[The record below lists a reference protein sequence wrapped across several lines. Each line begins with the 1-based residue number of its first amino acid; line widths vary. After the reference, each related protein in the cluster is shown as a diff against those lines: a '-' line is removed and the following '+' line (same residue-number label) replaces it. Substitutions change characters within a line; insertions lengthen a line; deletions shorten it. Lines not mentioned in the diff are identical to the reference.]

1 MSIIR
6 REKSRIGVYHVLAQ
20 GAGNHEL
27 FHDDEDYQVFVEY
40 LAKLMK
46 EAWAEDDEP
55 DRPYFHTYA
64 YCLTPKQF
72 RLIVKEEKYQ
82 VSAIMQSISQLYSR
96 YYSGKY
102 NSYGPLYRR
111 RYYSEPINDEERM
124 EVVMRYVH
132 QEPQRLGI
140 IKEPQITQIARKEM
154 SILEPQ
160 RLGIIKEPQIT
171 QIARKEMSILEPQRL
186 GITQEPQITQIAQKD
201 DLDEWEWS
209 SWHEYVGLGSDLP
222 IVCEKPGVCL
232 GLTEEQWRELLSKPL
247 PEGTKCLEPKEY
259 RAPKPT
265 ETQVLS
271 MVRLMTTATTWDEFK
286 AIPKDEKLKTIKQL
300 LQNGASIRQM
310 EKLTGIGR
318 GIIQNL

>member
-1 MSIIR
+1 MSIIK
-6 REKSRIGVYHVLAQ
+6 REKSTIGMYHVLAQ
-20 GAGNHEL
+20 GAGNNEL

-40 LAKLMK
+40 LARLMK
-46 EAWAEDDEP
+46 EAWAADDEP

-64 YCLTPKQF
+64 YCLTPRQF
-72 RLIVKEEKYQ
+72 RLIVREEKYQ

-111 RYYSEPINDEERM
+111 RYYSEPINDEERL

-132 QEPQRLGI
+132 QEPWRLGM
-140 IKEPQITQIARKEM
+140 TDSRHD
-154 SILEPQ
+154 
-160 RLGIIKEPQIT
+160 
-171 QIARKEMSILEPQRL
+171 
-186 GITQEPQITQIAQKD
+186 GITEV
-201 DLDEWEWS
+201 LDEWAWS

-222 IVCEKPGVCL
+222 LVCEQPDACHN
-232 GLTEEQWRELLSKPL
+232 LTVEQWRELLSEPL

-271 MVRLMTTATTWDEFK
+271 MVRLMTTATNWAEFN
-286 AIPKDEKLKTIKQL
+286 AFPKDEKLKTIKQL

-318 GIIQNL
+318 GVIQNL

>member
-27 FHDDEDYQVFVEY
+27 FHDDEDYRVFVEY
-40 LAKLMK
+40 LARLMK

-124 EVVMRYVH
+124 ETVMRYVH
-132 QEPQRLGI
+132 QEPLRVGVI
-140 IKEPQITQIARKEM
+140 GPRNTRNTQKEM
-154 SILEPQ
+154 IVQKAQE
-160 RLGIIKEPQIT
+160 EEVT
-171 QIARKEMSILEPQRL
+171 QK
-186 GITQEPQITQIAQKD
+186 TQKAQKEA
-201 DLDEWEWS
+201 LDEWEWS
-209 SWHEYVGLGSDLP
+209 SWHEYVGVESELP
-222 IVCEKPGVCL
+222 RVCEKPDNWQ
-232 GLTEEQWRELLSKPL
+232 GLTAEEWREVLSKPL
-247 PEGTKCLEPKEY
+247 PEGMKCLEPKEY

-265 ETQVLS
+265 ETQVLG

>member
-1 MSIIR
+1 MSIIK
-6 REKSRIGVYHVLAQ
+6 REKSSTGIYHVLAQ

-27 FHDDEDYQVFVEY
+27 FLDDEDYQVFVEY
-40 LAKLMK
+40 LARLMK
-46 EAWAEDDEP
+46 EAWAEDDDP

-96 YYSGKY
+96 YFSSKY
-102 NSYGPLYRR
+102 GSYGPLYRR
-111 RYYSEPINDEERM
+111 RYYSEPINDEAQLETA
-124 EVVMRYVH
+124 MRYVH
-132 QEPQRLGI
+132 QEPLRQGLNLEEQRI
-140 IKEPQITQIARKEM
+140 ERITRKET
-154 SILEPQ
+154 S
-160 RLGIIKEPQIT
+160 G
-171 QIARKEMSILEPQRL
+171 A
-186 GITQEPQITQIAQKD
+186 
-201 DLDEWEWS
+201 DLDEYPYS

-222 IVCEKPGVCL
+222 SVCEKPDACHN
-232 GLTEEQWRELLSKPL
+232 LTAEEWREMLSKPL

-271 MVRLMTTATTWDEFK
+271 MIRLMTTATTWDEFK
-286 AIPKDEKLKTIKQL
+286 TIPRDEKLKTIKQL

>member
-1 MSIIR
+1 M
-6 REKSRIGVYHVLAQ
+6 YHVLAQ
-20 GAGNHEL
+20 GAGNKEL

-111 RYYSEPINDEERM
+111 RYYSEPINDEERL

-132 QEPQRLGI
+132 QEPLRLGLI
-140 IKEPQITQIARKEM
+140 LQKQRIERIARKLTSGVE
-154 SILEPQ
+154 
-160 RLGIIKEPQIT
+160 
-171 QIARKEMSILEPQRL
+171 
-186 GITQEPQITQIAQKD
+186 
-201 DLDEWEWS
+201 LDEWAWS
-209 SWHEYVGLGSDLP
+209 SWHEDVGLESDLP
-222 IVCEKPGVCL
+222 VVCEKPDACHDVAA
-232 GLTEEQWRELLSKPL
+232 EQWRALLSKPL
-247 PEGTKCLEPKEY
+247 PAGTKCLEPKEY

-265 ETQVLS
+265 ETQVLG

-318 GIIQNL
+318 GVIQNL

>member
-1 MSIIR
+1 M
-6 REKSRIGVYHVLAQ
+6 
-20 GAGNHEL
+20 
-27 FHDDEDYQVFVEY
+27 FVEY
-40 LAKLMK
+40 LARLMK

-111 RYYSEPINDEERM
+111 RYYSEPINDGERM

-132 QEPQRLGI
+132 QEPQRLGVI
-140 IKEPQITQIARKEM
+140 EPQITQIARKEM
-154 SILEPQ
+154 SI
-160 RLGIIKEPQIT
+160 
-171 QIARKEMSILEPQRL
+171 
-186 GITQEPQITQIAQKD
+186 QELQIAQKAM
-201 DLDEWEWS
+201 DEWEWS

-222 IVCEKPGVCL
+222 IVCKKPDACHN
-232 GLTEEQWRELLSKPL
+232 LTKEQWREVLSKPL

>member
-6 REKSRIGVYHVLAQ
+6 REKSRTGVYHVLAQ

-27 FHDDEDYQVFVEY
+27 FLDEEDYQVFIGY

-55 DRPYFHTYA
+55 ERPYFHTYA

-72 RLIVKEEKYQ
+72 RLIVREEKYQ

-96 YYSGKY
+96 YFSGKY
-102 NSYGPLYRR
+102 CSYGPLYRR
-111 RYYSEPINDEERM
+111 RYYSEPINDEERL

-132 QEPQRLGI
+132 QEPQRLGLCVPQKLQKGQ
-140 IKEPQITQIARKEM
+140 KEGVPQK
-154 SILEPQ
+154 
-160 RLGIIKEPQIT
+160 G
-171 QIARKEMSILEPQRL
+171 
-186 GITQEPQITQIAQKD
+186 
-201 DLDEWEWS
+201 DLDEWAWS
-209 SWHEYVGLGSDLP
+209 SWHEYVGLGCDLP
-222 IVCEKPGVCL
+222 RVCEMPDACHD
-232 GLTEEQWRELLSKPL
+232 LTAEQWRDLLSKPL

-271 MVRLMTTATTWDEFK
+271 MVKVMTIATTWEEFR
-286 AIPKDEKLKTIKQL
+286 AIPKEEQLKTIKRL

-318 GIIQNL
+318 GVIQNL

>member
-6 REKSRIGVYHVLAQ
+6 REKSRIGMYHVLAQ
-20 GAGNHEL
+20 GAGNNEL
-27 FHDDEDYQVFVEY
+27 FHDDEDYQVFVSY
-40 LAKLMK
+40 LVRLMK

-96 YYSGKY
+96 YYSSKY

-132 QEPQRLGI
+132 QEPLRLGLI
-140 IKEPQITQIARKEM
+140 VPQKEQKE
-154 SILEPQ
+154 Q
-160 RLGIIKEPQIT
+160 KE
-171 QIARKEMSILEPQRL
+171 A
-186 GITQEPQITQIAQKD
+186 
-201 DLDEWEWS
+201 LDEWAWS
-209 SWHEYVGLGSDLP
+209 SWHEYVGLESDLP
-222 IVCEKPGVCL
+222 NVCEKPDACQNL
-232 GLTEEQWRELLSKPL
+232 AAEQWRELLSKPL

-265 ETQVLS
+265 ETQVLG

-286 AIPKDEKLKTIKQL
+286 SISRDEKLKTQATATERCFD
-300 LQNGASIRQM
+300 QANGEVDGNRTRSDTKSVIL
-310 EKLTGIGR
+310 ELTID
-318 GIIQNL
+318 N

>member
-6 REKSRIGVYHVLAQ
+6 REKSSTGIYHVLAQ

-27 FHDDEDYQVFVEY
+27 FLDDEDYQVFVEY
-40 LAKLMK
+40 LARLMK
-46 EAWAEDDEP
+46 EAWAEDDDP

-72 RLIVKEEKYQ
+72 RLIVKEEKFQ

-96 YYSGKY
+96 YFSSKY
-102 NSYGPLYRR
+102 GSYGPLYRR
-111 RYYSEPINDEERM
+111 RYYSEPINDEAQLETA
-124 EVVMRYVH
+124 MRYVH
-132 QEPQRLGI
+132 QEPRRQGLNLEEQRI
-140 IKEPQITQIARKEM
+140 ERITRKET
-154 SILEPQ
+154 S
-160 RLGIIKEPQIT
+160 G
-171 QIARKEMSILEPQRL
+171 A
-186 GITQEPQITQIAQKD
+186 
-201 DLDEWEWS
+201 DLDEYPYS

-222 IVCEKPGVCL
+222 SVCEKPDAYHN
-232 GLTEEQWRELLSKPL
+232 LTTEQWRELLSKPL

-271 MVRLMTTATTWDEFK
+271 MIRLMTTATTWDEFK
-286 AIPKDEKLKTIKQL
+286 TIPRDEKLKTIKQL

>member
-1 MSIIR
+1 M
-6 REKSRIGVYHVLAQ
+6 YHVLAQ
-20 GAGNHEL
+20 GAGNNEL
-27 FHDDEDYQVFVEY
+27 FHDEEDYQVFVEF
-40 LAKLMK
+40 LARLMK

-111 RYYSEPINDEERM
+111 RYYSEPINDEERL

-132 QEPQRLGI
+132 QEPLRLGLI
-140 IKEPQITQIARKEM
+140 LQKQRIERIARKLTSGVE
-154 SILEPQ
+154 
-160 RLGIIKEPQIT
+160 
-171 QIARKEMSILEPQRL
+171 
-186 GITQEPQITQIAQKD
+186 
-201 DLDEWEWS
+201 LDEWAWS
-209 SWHEYVGLGSDLP
+209 SWHEYVGLESDLP
-222 IVCEKPGVCL
+222 VVCEKPDACHDV
-232 GLTEEQWRELLSKPL
+232 TAEQWRALLSKPL
-247 PEGTKCLEPKEY
+247 PAGTKCLEPKEY

-265 ETQVLS
+265 ETQVLG
-271 MVRLMTTATTWDEFK
+271 MVRLMTTATTWDEFR
-286 AIPKDEKLKTIKQL
+286 AIPRDEKLKTIKQL

>member
-6 REKSRIGVYHVLAQ
+6 REKSRIGMYHVLAQ
-20 GAGNHEL
+20 SAGHNEL
-27 FHDDEDYQVFVEY
+27 FHDEEDYQVFVEQ
-40 LAKLMK
+40 LGRLMK
-46 EAWAEDDEP
+46 EAWVEDNEP
-55 DRPYFHTYA
+55 NRPYFHTYA
-64 YCLTPKQF
+64 YCLTPSQF
-72 RLIVKEEKYQ
+72 RLIVKEEKYK

-96 YYSGKY
+96 YYSNKY

-132 QEPQRLGI
+132 QEPQRLGLCVPQ
-140 IKEPQITQIARKEM
+140 KE
-154 SILEPQ
+154 
-160 RLGIIKEPQIT
+160 
-171 QIARKEMSILEPQRL
+171 
-186 GITQEPQITQIAQKD
+186 QKKQKG
-201 DLDEWEWS
+201 DLDEWAWS

-222 IVCEKPGVCL
+222 RVCEKPDACRH
-232 GLTEEQWRELLSKPL
+232 LTCEQWRELLSKPL

-259 RAPKPT
+259 RTPKPT

-271 MVRLMTTATTWDEFK
+271 MIRLMTTATTWTEFN
-286 AIPKDEKLKTIKQL
+286 AFPKDERLKTIKQL

-318 GIIQNL
+318 GVIQNL

>member
-6 REKSRIGVYHVLAQ
+6 REKSRIGMYHVLAQ
-20 GAGNHEL
+20 GAGNNEL

-40 LAKLMK
+40 LARLMK

-72 RLIVKEEKYQ
+72 RLIVREEKYQ

-124 EVVMRYVH
+124 ETVMRYVH
-132 QEPQRLGI
+132 QEPLRLGI
-140 IKEPQITQIARKEM
+140 ISEPQITQKSQKKALDAEIEQKE
-154 SILEPQ
+154 
-160 RLGIIKEPQIT
+160 
-171 QIARKEMSILEPQRL
+171 A
-186 GITQEPQITQIAQKD
+186 
-201 DLDEWEWS
+201 LDEWEWS
-209 SWHEYVGLGSDLP
+209 SWHEYVGLGSNLP
-222 IVCEKPGVCL
+222 KVCEKPDACHD
-232 GLTEEQWRELLSKPL
+232 LTAEQWREVLSKPL

-265 ETQVLS
+265 ETQVLG
-271 MVRLMTTATTWDEFK
+271 MVRLMTTATTWDEFR
-286 AIPKDEKLKTIKQL
+286 AIPRDEKLKTIKQL

>member
-6 REKSRIGVYHVLAQ
+6 REKSRIGMYHVLAQ
-20 GAGNHEL
+20 GAGNNEL

-96 YYSGKY
+96 YYSSKY

-111 RYYSEPINDEERM
+111 RYYSEPINDPERL

-132 QEPQRLGI
+132 QEPMRLIVPQKAGFSMVPQ
-140 IKEPQITQIARKEM
+140 KEQKE
-154 SILEPQ
+154 
-160 RLGIIKEPQIT
+160 
-171 QIARKEMSILEPQRL
+171 
-186 GITQEPQITQIAQKD
+186 QKFNAEA
-201 DLDEWEWS
+201 LDEWAWS
-209 SWHEYVGLGSDLP
+209 SWHEYVGQESDLP
-222 IVCEKPGVCL
+222 MVCEKPDACHD
-232 GLTEEQWRELLSKPL
+232 LTAEQWRELLSKPL

-271 MVRLMTTATTWDEFK
+271 MVRLMTSATNWNEFN
-286 AIPKDEKLKTIKQL
+286 AFPKDERLKTIKQL

-318 GIIQNL
+318 GVIQNL

>member
-6 REKSRIGVYHVLAQ
+6 REKSRIGMYHVLAQ
-20 GAGNHEL
+20 SAGHNEL
-27 FHDDEDYQVFVEY
+27 FHDEEDYQVFVEQ
-40 LAKLMK
+40 LGRLMK
-46 EAWAEDDEP
+46 EAWVEDNEP
-55 DRPYFHTYA
+55 NRPYFHTYA
-64 YCLTPKQF
+64 YCLTPSQF

-96 YYSGKY
+96 YYSNKY

-132 QEPQRLGI
+132 QEPQRLGLCV
-140 IKEPQITQIARKEM
+140 PQKSQKKQKGEV
-154 SILEPQ
+154 PQ
-160 RLGIIKEPQIT
+160 NEEVPQKS
-171 QIARKEMSILEPQRL
+171 QK
-186 GITQEPQITQIAQKD
+186 AQKLIVKA
-201 DLDEWEWS
+201 LDEWAWS
-209 SWHEYVGLGSDLP
+209 SWHEYVGLGSELP
-222 IVCEKPGVCL
+222 RVCEKPDACRN
-232 GLTEEQWRELLSKPL
+232 LTCEQWRALLSKPL

-259 RAPKPT
+259 RTPKPT

-271 MVRLMTTATTWDEFK
+271 MIRLMTTATTWTEFN
-286 AIPKDEKLKTIKQL
+286 AFPKDERLKTIKQL

-318 GIIQNL
+318 GVIQNL

>member
-1 MSIIR
+1 MSIIK

-20 GAGNHEL
+20 GAGNNEL
-27 FHDDEDYQVFVEY
+27 FHDDEDYQVFVSY
-40 LAKLMK
+40 LDRLMK

-111 RYYSEPINDEERM
+111 RYYSEPINDEERL

-132 QEPQRLGI
+132 QEPLRLG
-140 IKEPQITQIARKEM
+140 PQITQISQNGGMTEA
-154 SILEPQ
+154 
-160 RLGIIKEPQIT
+160 
-171 QIARKEMSILEPQRL
+171 
-186 GITQEPQITQIAQKD
+186 
-201 DLDEWEWS
+201 LDEWAWS

-222 IVCEKPGVCL
+222 MVCEKPDACQS
-232 GLTEEQWRELLSKPL
+232 LTSEQWRELLSKPL

-271 MVRLMTTATTWDEFK
+271 MVRLMTTATNWAEFN

-318 GIIQNL
+318 GTIQNL

>member
-27 FHDDEDYQVFVEY
+27 FHDDEDYRVFVEY
-40 LAKLMK
+40 LARLMK

-64 YCLTPKQF
+64 
-72 RLIVKEEKYQ
+72 VKEEKYQ

-124 EVVMRYVH
+124 ETVMRYVH
-132 QEPQRLGI
+132 QEPLRLGVI
-140 IKEPQITQIARKEM
+140 GPRNTRNTQKEM
-154 SILEPQ
+154 IVQKAQE
-160 RLGIIKEPQIT
+160 EMVT
-171 QIARKEMSILEPQRL
+171 QK
-186 GITQEPQITQIAQKD
+186 TQKAQKEA
-201 DLDEWEWS
+201 LDEWEWS
-209 SWHEYVGLGSDLP
+209 SWHEYVGVESELP
-222 IVCEKPGVCL
+222 RVCEKPDNWQ
-232 GLTEEQWRELLSKPL
+232 GLTAEEWREVLSKPL
-247 PEGTKCLEPKEY
+247 PEGMKCLEPKEY

-265 ETQVLS
+265 ETQVLG
-271 MVRLMTTATTWDEFK
+271 MVRLMTTATTWEEFK
-286 AIPKDEKLKTIKQL
+286 AIPREEKLKTIKQL
-300 LQNGASIRQM
+300 LENGASIRQM

-318 GIIQNL
+318 GVIQNL

>member
-6 REKSRIGVYHVLAQ
+6 REKSRIGMYHVLAQ

-40 LAKLMK
+40 LARLMK

-111 RYYSEPINDEERM
+111 RYYSEPINDPERL

-132 QEPQRLGI
+132 QEPLRLGLSVN
-140 IKEPQITQIARKEM
+140 KPQITQIT
-154 SILEPQ
+154 Q
-160 RLGIIKEPQIT
+160 IKEAPNEVQGSGFT
-171 QIARKEMSILEPQRL
+171 VH
-186 GITQEPQITQIAQKD
+186 
-201 DLDEWEWS
+201 DLDEWAWS
-209 SWHEYVGLGSDLP
+209 SWHEYVGLESDLP
-222 IVCEKPGVCL
+222 MVCEKPDACQNL
-232 GLTEEQWRELLSKPL
+232 ASEQWRELLSKPL

-265 ETQVLS
+265 ETQVLG
-271 MVRLMTTATTWDEFK
+271 MVRLMTTATNWTEFN
-286 AIPKDEKLKTIKQL
+286 AFPKDERLKTIKQL

-318 GIIQNL
+318 GVIQNL

>member
-40 LAKLMK
+40 LGRLMK
-46 EAWAEDDEP
+46 EAWAEDEEP

-132 QEPQRLGI
+132 QEPL
-140 IKEPQITQIARKEM
+140 
-154 SILEPQ
+154 

-222 IVCEKPGVCL
+222 IVCEKPDACKD
-232 GLTEEQWRELLSKPL
+232 LTEEQWRELLGRPL

>member
-6 REKSRIGVYHVLAQ
+6 REKSGIGMYHVLAQ
-20 GAGNHEL
+20 GAGNNEL

-40 LAKLMK
+40 LGRLMK
-46 EAWAEDDEP
+46 EAWAADDEP

-64 YCLTPKQF
+64 YCLTPRQF

-111 RYYSEPINDEERM
+111 RYYSEPINDGERM
-124 EVVMRYVH
+124 NIVMRYTH
-132 QEPQRLGI
+132 QEPLRYGLT
-140 IKEPQITQIARKEM
+140 E
-154 SILEPQ
+154 
-160 RLGIIKEPQIT
+160 
-171 QIARKEMSILEPQRL
+171 
-186 GITQEPQITQIAQKD
+186 TQEAQDTQKGGRGA
-201 DLDEWEWS
+201 DLDEWAWS

-222 IVCEKPGVCL
+222 VVCEKPDACRNF
-232 GLTEEQWRELLSKPL
+232 TAEQWREVLSKPL

-265 ETQVLS
+265 ERQVLS
-271 MVRLMTTATTWDEFK
+271 MVRLMTSATTWDEFK
-286 AIPKDEKLKTIKQL
+286 AIPRDEQLNTIKQL

-318 GIIQNL
+318 GVIQNL

>member
-6 REKSRIGVYHVLAQ
+6 REKSRIGMYHVLAQ
-20 GAGNHEL
+20 GAGNNEL

-40 LAKLMK
+40 LARLMK

-64 YCLTPKQF
+64 YCLTPRQF
-72 RLIVKEEKYQ
+72 RLIVREEKYQ

-124 EVVMRYVH
+124 ETVMRYVH
-132 QEPQRLGI
+132 QEPLRL
-140 IKEPQITQIARKEM
+140 IKEPQITQKSCVPMVASEQ
-154 SILEPQ
+154 S
-160 RLGIIKEPQIT
+160 
-171 QIARKEMSILEPQRL
+171 SS
-186 GITQEPQITQIAQKD
+186 AQKEA
-201 DLDEWEWS
+201 LDEWEWS

-222 IVCEKPGVCL
+222 KVCEKPDACHDL
-232 GLTEEQWRELLSKPL
+232 AAEQWREVLSKPL

-265 ETQVLS
+265 ETQVLG
-271 MVRLMTTATTWDEFK
+271 MVRLMTTATTWDEFR
-286 AIPKDEKLKTIKQL
+286 AIPRDEKLKTIKQL

>member
-6 REKSRIGVYHVLAQ
+6 REKSKIGVYHVLVQ
-20 GAGNHEL
+20 GAGNNEL

-111 RYYSEPINDEERM
+111 RYYSEPINDEERL

-132 QEPQRLGI
+132 QEPLKLG
-140 IKEPQITQIARKEM
+140 P
-154 SILEPQ
+154 
-160 RLGIIKEPQIT
+160 
-171 QIARKEMSILEPQRL
+171 
-186 GITQEPQITQIAQKD
+186 QIAQISQNGGMTEA
-201 DLDEWEWS
+201 LDEWAWS

-222 IVCEKPGVCL
+222 MVCEKPDACQD
-232 GLTEEQWRELLSKPL
+232 LTAEQWRELLSKPL

-271 MVRLMTTATTWDEFK
+271 MVRLMTTATNWAEFN

-318 GIIQNL
+318 GTIQNL

>member
-1 MSIIR
+1 MF
-6 REKSRIGVYHVLAQ
+6 L
-20 GAGNHEL
+20 
-27 FHDDEDYQVFVEY
+27 DDEDYQVFVEY
-40 LAKLMK
+40 LARLMK
-46 EAWAEDDEP
+46 EAWAEDDDP

-96 YYSGKY
+96 YFSSKY
-102 NSYGPLYRR
+102 GSYGPLYRR
-111 RYYSEPINDEERM
+111 RYYSEPINDEAQLETA
-124 EVVMRYVH
+124 MRYVH
-132 QEPQRLGI
+132 QEPLRQGLILEEQR
-140 IKEPQITQIARKEM
+140 IKRITRKGETQQISQKGETQRIERISRKEDIQEISQGPQIVRISRKGGMTE
-154 SILEPQ
+154 I
-160 RLGIIKEPQIT
+160 
-171 QIARKEMSILEPQRL
+171 
-186 GITQEPQITQIAQKD
+186 
-201 DLDEWEWS
+201 LDEYPYS

-222 IVCEKPGVCL
+222 SVCEKPDACHN
-232 GLTEEQWRELLSKPL
+232 LTTEQWRELLSKPL

-271 MVRLMTTATTWDEFK
+271 MIRLMTTATTWDEFK
-286 AIPKDEKLKTIKQL
+286 TIPRDEKLKTIKQL

>member
-6 REKSRIGVYHVLAQ
+6 REKSKIGMYHVLAQ
-20 GAGNHEL
+20 GAGNNEL
-27 FHDDEDYQVFVEY
+27 FHDDEDYQVFISFV
-40 LAKLMK
+40 ARLMK

-132 QEPQRLGI
+132 QEPLRLGVI
-140 IKEPQITQIARKEM
+140 GPRNTRNTQKEM
-154 SILEPQ
+154 IVQKAQE
-160 RLGIIKEPQIT
+160 EMVT
-171 QIARKEMSILEPQRL
+171 QK
-186 GITQEPQITQIAQKD
+186 TQKAQKEA
-201 DLDEWEWS
+201 LDEWEWS
-209 SWHEYVGLGSDLP
+209 SWHEYVGVESELP
-222 IVCEKPGVCL
+222 RVCEKPDNWQ
-232 GLTEEQWRELLSKPL
+232 GLTAEEWREVLSKPL
-247 PEGTKCLEPKEY
+247 PEGMKCLEPKEY

-265 ETQVLS
+265 ETQVLG

-286 AIPKDEKLKTIKQL
+286 AIPKEEKLKTIKQL
-300 LQNGASIRQM
+300 LENGASIRQM

-318 GIIQNL
+318 GVIQNL

>member
-6 REKSRIGVYHVLAQ
+6 REKSKIGVYHVLVQ
-20 GAGNHEL
+20 GAGNNEL

-132 QEPQRLGI
+132 QEPMKLGVI
-140 IKEPQITQIARKEM
+140 V
-154 SILEPQ
+154 PQ
-160 RLGIIKEPQIT
+160 RSSSARLLPEGRKKLQKE
-171 QIARKEMSILEPQRL
+171 
-186 GITQEPQITQIAQKD
+186 QKFNAGA
-201 DLDEWEWS
+201 LDEWAWS
-209 SWHEYVGLGSDLP
+209 SWHEYVGQESDLP
-222 IVCEKPGVCL
+222 MVCEKPDACQD
-232 GLTEEQWRELLSKPL
+232 LTAEQWRELLSKPL

-271 MVRLMTTATTWDEFK
+271 MVRLMTTAMTWDEFN
-286 AIPKDEKLKTIKQL
+286 AFPKDERLKTIKQL

-318 GIIQNL
+318 GTIQNL

>member
-6 REKSRIGVYHVLAQ
+6 REKSRIGMYHVLMQ
-20 GAGNHEL
+20 GAGNNEL
-27 FHDDEDYQVFVEY
+27 FHDDEDYQVFVDY
-40 LAKLMK
+40 LARLMK

-72 RLIVKEEKYQ
+72 RLIVKEEKYN

-96 YYSGKY
+96 YFSSKY
-102 NSYGPLYRR
+102 GSYGPLYRR
-111 RYYSEPINDEERM
+111 RFYSEPIDDEERM

-132 QEPQRLGI
+132 QEPLRLG
-140 IKEPQITQIARKEM
+140 KAEN
-154 SILEPQ
+154 
-160 RLGIIKEPQIT
+160 
-171 QIARKEMSILEPQRL
+171 
-186 GITQEPQITQIAQKD
+186 
-201 DLDEWEWS
+201 LDEWAWS
-209 SWHEYVGLGSDLP
+209 SWHEYVGLDSDLP
-222 IVCEKPGVCL
+222 IVCEKPDACRP
-232 GLTEEQWRELLSKPL
+232 LTKEQWRELLSKPL

-271 MVRLMTTATTWDEFK
+271 MVRLMTTATNWAEFN
-286 AIPKDEKLKTIKQL
+286 AFPKDERLKTIKKL

>member
-6 REKSRIGVYHVLAQ
+6 REKSRIGMYHVLAQ
-20 GAGNHEL
+20 GAGNNEL
-27 FHDDEDYQVFVEY
+27 FHDDEDYQVYVEY
-40 LAKLMK
+40 LARLMK

-72 RLIVKEEKYQ
+72 RLIVREEKYQ

-124 EVVMRYVH
+124 ETVMRYVH
-132 QEPQRLGI
+132 QEPLRLGI
-140 IKEPQITQIARKEM
+140 IKEPQIAQITQIET
-154 SILEPQ
+154 LD
-160 RLGIIKEPQIT
+160 GIKEPQIT
-171 QIARKEMSILEPQRL
+171 QITQKE
-186 GITQEPQITQIAQKD
+186 A
-201 DLDEWEWS
+201 LDEWEWS
-209 SWHEYVGLGSDLP
+209 CWHEYVGLGSDLP
-222 IVCEKPGVCL
+222 KVCEKPDACHD
-232 GLTEEQWRELLSKPL
+232 LTAEQWREVLSKPL
-247 PEGTKCLEPKEY
+247 PEGTKCLELKEY

-265 ETQVLS
+265 ETQVLG
-271 MVRLMTTATTWDEFK
+271 MVRLMTTATTWDEFR
-286 AIPKDEKLKTIKQL
+286 AIPRDEKLKTIKQL

>member
-1 MSIIR
+1 MSIIK
-6 REKSRIGVYHVLAQ
+6 REKSTIGVYHVLAQ

-27 FHDDEDYQVFVEY
+27 FLDEEDYQVFVSF

-111 RYYSEPINDEERM
+111 RYYSEPINDEERL

-132 QEPQRLGI
+132 QEPQRLG
-140 IKEPQITQIARKEM
+140 
-154 SILEPQ
+154 
-160 RLGIIKEPQIT
+160 
-171 QIARKEMSILEPQRL
+171 
-186 GITQEPQITQIAQKD
+186 
-201 DLDEWEWS
+201 LDERPWS

-222 IVCEKPGVCL
+222 VVCEKPDACHH
-232 GLTEEQWRELLSKPL
+232 LTSEEWRDLLSKPL

-271 MVRLMTTATTWDEFK
+271 MVKVMTIATTWEEFR
-286 AIPKDEKLKTIKQL
+286 AIPREEQLKTIKQL

-318 GIIQNL
+318 GVIQNL

>member
-1 MSIIR
+1 M
-6 REKSRIGVYHVLAQ
+6 YHVLVQ
-20 GAGNHEL
+20 GAGNNAL
-27 FHDDEDYQVFVEY
+27 FHDDEDYQVFVEF
-40 LAKLMK
+40 LARLMK

-111 RYYSEPINDEERM
+111 RYYSEPINDEERL

-132 QEPQRLGI
+132 QEPMRLGL
-140 IKEPQITQIARKEM
+140 KVQGSRFM
-154 SILEPQ
+154 VHDV
-160 RLGIIKEPQIT
+160 
-171 QIARKEMSILEPQRL
+171 
-186 GITQEPQITQIAQKD
+186 AQNEV
-201 DLDEWEWS
+201 LDEWAWS
-209 SWHEYVGLGSDLP
+209 SWHEYVGLESDLP
-222 IVCEKPGVCL
+222 MVCEQPDACHD
-232 GLTEEQWRELLSKPL
+232 LTTEQWRTLLSKPL

-271 MVRLMTTATTWDEFK
+271 MVRLMTTATNWTEFN
-286 AIPKDEKLKTIKQL
+286 AFPKDERLKTIKQL

-318 GIIQNL
+318 GTIQNL

>member
-6 REKSRIGVYHVLAQ
+6 REKSKIGMYHVLVQ
-20 GAGNHEL
+20 GAGNNEL

-55 DRPYFHTYA
+55 ERPYFHTYA

-111 RYYSEPINDEERM
+111 RYYSEPINDEERL

-132 QEPQRLGI
+132 QEPMKLG
-140 IKEPQITQIARKEM
+140 P
-154 SILEPQ
+154 
-160 RLGIIKEPQIT
+160 
-171 QIARKEMSILEPQRL
+171 
-186 GITQEPQITQIAQKD
+186 QIAQISQNGGMTEA
-201 DLDEWEWS
+201 LDEWAWS
-209 SWHEYVGLGSDLP
+209 SWHEYVGQESDLP
-222 IVCEKPGVCL
+222 MVCEKPDACQD
-232 GLTEEQWRELLSKPL
+232 LTAEQWRELLSKPL

-265 ETQVLS
+265 ETQVLG
-271 MVRLMTTATTWDEFK
+271 MIRLLTTATTWDEFK
-286 AIPKDEKLKTIKQL
+286 VISKDEKLKTIKQL
-300 LQNGASIRQM
+300 LLNGASIRQM

-318 GIIQNL
+318 GVIQNL

>member
-1 MSIIR
+1 MSIIK
-6 REKSRIGVYHVLAQ
+6 REKSRTGVYHVLAQ

-27 FHDDEDYQVFVEY
+27 FLDEEDYQVFVSF

-111 RYYSEPINDEERM
+111 RYYSEPVNDEERL

-132 QEPQRLGI
+132 QEPQRLG
-140 IKEPQITQIARKEM
+140 
-154 SILEPQ
+154 
-160 RLGIIKEPQIT
+160 
-171 QIARKEMSILEPQRL
+171 
-186 GITQEPQITQIAQKD
+186 
-201 DLDEWEWS
+201 LDEWPWS

-222 IVCEKPGVCL
+222 VVCEKPDACRH
-232 GLTEEQWRELLSKPL
+232 LTSEEWRDLLSKPL

-271 MVRLMTTATTWDEFK
+271 MVRLMTTATNWSEFN
-286 AIPKDEKLKTIKQL
+286 AFPKDERLKTIKRL

-318 GIIQNL
+318 GVIQNL

>member
-1 MSIIR
+1 MSIIK
-6 REKSRIGVYHVLAQ
+6 REKSSTGIYHVLAQ

-27 FHDDEDYQVFVEY
+27 FLDDEDYQVFVEY
-40 LAKLMK
+40 LARLMK
-46 EAWAEDDEP
+46 EAWAEDDDP

-72 RLIVKEEKYQ
+72 RLIVKEEKYL

-96 YYSGKY
+96 YFSSKY
-102 NSYGPLYRR
+102 GNYGPLYRR
-111 RYYSEPINDEERM
+111 RYYSEPINDEAQLETA
-124 EVVMRYVH
+124 MRYVH
-132 QEPQRLGI
+132 QEPRRQGLNLEEQRIERITRKG
-140 IKEPQITQIARKEM
+140 ETQQI
-154 SILEPQ
+154 S
-160 RLGIIKEPQIT
+160 
-171 QIARKEMSILEPQRL
+171 
-186 GITQEPQITQIAQKD
+186 QEPQITQIAQKGETQRIERISRKGNNGA
-201 DLDEWEWS
+201 DLDEYPYS
-209 SWHEYVGLGSDLP
+209 SWHEYVGQGSDLP
-222 IVCEKPGVCL
+222 SVCEKPDACHNL
-232 GLTEEQWRELLSKPL
+232 TTEEWRELLSKPL

-271 MVRLMTTATTWDEFK
+271 MIRLMTTATTWDEFK
-286 AIPKDEKLKTIKQL
+286 TIPKDEKLKTIKQL

>member
-6 REKSRIGVYHVLAQ
+6 REKSSTGIYHVLAQ

-27 FHDDEDYQVFVEY
+27 FLDDEDYQVFVEY
-40 LAKLMK
+40 LARLMK
-46 EAWAEDDEP
+46 EAWAEDDDP

-96 YYSGKY
+96 YFSSKY
-102 NSYGPLYRR
+102 GSYGPLYRR
-111 RYYSEPINDEERM
+111 RYYSEPINDEIQLETA
-124 EVVMRYVH
+124 MRYVH
-132 QEPQRLGI
+132 QEPRRQGLILEEQRI
-140 IKEPQITQIARKEM
+140 ERITRKET
-154 SILEPQ
+154 S
-160 RLGIIKEPQIT
+160 G
-171 QIARKEMSILEPQRL
+171 A
-186 GITQEPQITQIAQKD
+186 
-201 DLDEWEWS
+201 DLDEYPYS

-222 IVCEKPGVCL
+222 SVCEKPDACHNL
-232 GLTEEQWRELLSKPL
+232 TTEEWRELLSKPL

-271 MVRLMTTATTWDEFK
+271 MIRLMTTATTWDEFK
-286 AIPKDEKLKTIKQL
+286 TIPRDEKLKTIKQL

>member
-6 REKSRIGVYHVLAQ
+6 REKSKIGMYHVLVQ
-20 GAGNHEL
+20 GAGNNEL

-111 RYYSEPINDEERM
+111 RYYSEPINDEERL

-132 QEPQRLGI
+132 QEPWRLGI
-140 IKEPQITQIARKEM
+140 SVNKPQITQI
-154 SILEPQ
+154 S
-160 RLGIIKEPQIT
+160 
-171 QIARKEMSILEPQRL
+171 
-186 GITQEPQITQIAQKD
+186 QKGGCAAE
-201 DLDEWEWS
+201 LDEYPYS
-209 SWHEYVGLGSDLP
+209 SWHEYVGQGSDLP
-222 IVCEKPGVCL
+222 MVCEKPDACHN
-232 GLTEEQWRELLSKPL
+232 LTAEQWRALLGKPL

-271 MVRLMTTATTWDEFK
+271 MVRLMTTATNWSEFN
-286 AIPKDEKLKTIKQL
+286 AFPKDERLKTIKQL

-318 GIIQNL
+318 GTIQNL

>member
-6 REKSRIGVYHVLAQ
+6 REKSRIGVYHVLVQ

-40 LAKLMK
+40 LGRLMK

-132 QEPQRLGI
+132 QEPQRLGVI
-140 IKEPQITQIARKEM
+140 
-154 SILEPQ
+154 
-160 RLGIIKEPQIT
+160 
-171 QIARKEMSILEPQRL
+171 
-186 GITQEPQITQIAQKD
+186 EPQITQIAQKEMAIQEPQISQRAQKA
-201 DLDEWEWS
+201 LDEWEWS

-222 IVCEKPGVCL
+222 IVCEKPDACQN
-232 GLTEEQWRELLSKPL
+232 LTEEQWREVLSRPL

>member
-6 REKSRIGVYHVLAQ
+6 REKSRIGMYHVLMQ
-20 GAGNHEL
+20 GAGNNEL
-27 FHDDEDYQVFVEY
+27 FHDDEDYQVFVSY
-40 LAKLMK
+40 LDRLMK

-72 RLIVKEEKYQ
+72 RLIVREEKYQ

-132 QEPQRLGI
+132 QEPLRLGLMVHGS
-140 IKEPQITQIARKEM
+140 RFM
-154 SILEPQ
+154 VHDVL
-160 RLGIIKEPQIT
+160 
-171 QIARKEMSILEPQRL
+171 
-186 GITQEPQITQIAQKD
+186 QEG
-201 DLDEWEWS
+201 DLDEYPWS

-222 IVCEKPGVCL
+222 KVCEKPDACQN
-232 GLTEEQWRELLSKPL
+232 LTAEQWRELLSKPL

-271 MVRLMTTATTWDEFK
+271 MIRLMTTATTWNEFN
-286 AIPKDEKLKTIKQL
+286 AFPKDERLKTIKQL

-318 GIIQNL
+318 GTIQNL